1 MALQGNV
8 ALVTRLQD
16 AASAVQQIK
25 QSNPQVADVTILSV
39 ATDSAVAQTG
49 ASSWAENENAFDA
62 VVSFNDQIEQLSA
75 ELSALLPLLK
85 ADGVLELH
93 VEANVNE
100 DIDEKKNAVLMALMM
115 GGFVDTSF
123 VPIAGSVV
131 YPDLV
136 DVVCC
141 VAKKQSLESAVMPL
155 VKKTTTPALLVK
167 KWTVLADDFGQDNE
181 DDMVDEDTLLDDTEE
196 VLQAAK
202 AECGEVGGA
211 KKRACKNCTCGLKDG
226 DDKPVMSEKDLNQLV
241 SGCGNCFKGDAFRCG
256 SCPFLGKPAFKP
268 GMEKVLLN
276 LDDADDI

>member
-1 MALQGNV
+1 MALHGNIVLITRQQG
-8 ALVTRLQD
+8 AET
-16 AASAVQQIK
+16 AVQQIK

-39 ATDSAVAQTG
+39 AKDSDVAQTV
-49 ASSWAENENAFDA
+49 SSSCAEKENVFDA
-62 VVSFNDQIEQLSA
+62 VVSFNDHIEQLSA

-85 ADGVLELH
+85 ANGVLELH
-93 VEANVNE
+93 VANVNG
-100 DIDEKKNAVLMALMM
+100 DHDEKKNAILMALMI

-123 VPIAGSVV
+123 VPIDGSVV

-155 VKKTTTPALLVK
+155 AKKTTAPAPLIK

-181 DDMVDEDTLLDDTEE
+181 DGIIDEDTLLDDTEE

-211 KKRACKNCTCGLKDG
+211 KKRACKNCTCGYAAFLLCFTSSFG
-226 DDKPVMSEKDLNQLV
+226 MRLLV
-241 SGCGNCFKGDAFRCG
+241 CVF
-256 SCPFLGKPAFKP
+256 
-268 GMEKVLLN
+268 
-276 LDDADDI
+276 

>member
-1 MALQGNV
+1 MALHGNIVLITRQQG
-8 ALVTRLQD
+8 AET
-16 AASAVQQIK
+16 AVQQIK

-39 ATDSAVAQTG
+39 AKDSDVAQTV
-49 ASSWAENENAFDA
+49 SSSCAEKENVFDA
-62 VVSFNDQIEQLSA
+62 VVSFNDHIEQLSA

-85 ADGVLELH
+85 ANGVLELH
-93 VEANVNE
+93 VANVNG
-100 DIDEKKNAVLMALMM
+100 DHDEKKNAILMALMI

-123 VPIAGSVV
+123 VPIDGSVV

-155 VKKTTTPALLVK
+155 AKKTTAPAPLIK

-181 DDMVDEDTLLDDTEE
+181 DGIIDEDTLLDDTEE